1 MLKAVVGGSGG
12 GSAAGI
18 TIGTSI
24 ITGGT
29 DTRVLFDDAGVVG
42 ESAGLT
48 YVKATGMLSAGLSG
62 SAAAWTTS
70 GIRLIANAASF
81 TDTSSSGTVAVAY
94 TDLHGASTILASS
107 ATTYTRYY
115 GAFFVAPVASTN
127 VTMTNKSALGAD
139 SISTAGAA
147 QGTDSLAVGG
157 TARFFGAVT
166 ALSSINGTSSAAIA
180 GFGSGTFVGSTPQM
194 TLGVLN
200 TTAGG
205 LRLFG
210 TSGSA
215 VVTLSSSLATSNVA
229 AIGTGSGDASGQ
241 LNAAAAALGG
251 ATIGSNALAVTG
263 TANISAA
270 VTLGT
275 NLTVLNA
282 IFAQASSGANAISIG
297 STGAVADIQI
307 TSNGRFAWSSSASV
321 ATSGGDTFLGRGGA
335 AATVQQGL
343 ADVDTNAAIVAQ
355 NFRTQGALAGGTSN
369 QAGKDFTIT
378 ISPGKGTGA
387 GGQYIIK
394 TAPAGAS
401 GTSVNAA
408 ATGLTITAP
417 AVNMQPSVVLGN
429 QALATTATDGFL
441 YIASGAGP
449 PTGVPTAFTGRVP
462 LYYDSTNDQL
472 YIYQTAWKQPKT
484 PAGAAIVTWQ

>member
-42 ESAGLT
+42 ESAGVT

-147 QGTDSLAVGG
+147 QGTDSLAIGG

-241 LNAAAAALGG
+241 LNAAAIAINPVAAAKSILTSTG
-251 ATIGSNALAVTG
+251 GSNTGSDQTSAVDL
-263 TANISAA
+263 SW
-270 VTLGT
+270 TL
-275 NLTVLNA
+275 N
-282 IFAQASSGANAISIG
+282 
-297 STGAVADIQI
+297 
-307 TSNGRFAWSSSASV
+307 
-321 ATSGGDTFLGRGGA
+321 TSGSPDVFALRVTDTARGASTRLFNIYG
-335 AATVQQGL
+335 
-343 ADVDTNAAIVAQ
+343 
-355 NFRTQGALAGGTSN
+355 
-369 QAGKDFTIT
+369 
-378 ISPGKGTGA
+378 
-387 GGQYIIK
+387 
-394 TAPAGAS
+394 GAS
-401 GTSVNAA
+401 GTSSLFSIDRSGNAYASSLFLATGGVNNNAGGTGANFDIGFLTGNQMKIDGLWTFLWNTNNSNLAGAFTTSLSKASDGVLQVGTSAANALGSLNLTNLTATGIITVPGA
-408 ATGLTITAP
+408 AT
-417 AVNMQPSVVLGN
+417 
-429 QALATTATDGFL
+429 ALLTTAAT
-441 YIASGAGP
+441 ATSGAGASLGTLSNAP
-449 PTGVPTAFTGRVP
+449 SAGNPTSWLKIVDNGVTR
-462 LYYDSTNDQL
+462 
-472 YIYQTAWKQPKT
+472 YIPAW
-484 PAGAAIVTWQ
+484 